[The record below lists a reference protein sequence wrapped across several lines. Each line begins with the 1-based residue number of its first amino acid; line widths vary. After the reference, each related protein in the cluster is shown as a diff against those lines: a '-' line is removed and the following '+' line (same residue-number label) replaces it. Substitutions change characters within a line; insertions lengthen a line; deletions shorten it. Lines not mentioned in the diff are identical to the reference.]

1 MNKRILSVVMSVLLT
16 VIAIL
21 FLQNEKVV
29 DAADNL
35 VLLEKRHPG
44 YWTWLRER
52 ASKVD
57 IDNDKEPDVVA
68 FPISKKYLPDI
79 TLEDYKFFLKDTE
92 RDSFRRLVY
101 FLDGTGVDMD
111 TSLYGD
117 VDSDS
122 WTVKN
127 GTKVDNFDA
136 IRHEEKTI
144 NEITDLYEYLDA
156 LKGYSFVISVR
167 DDAHTHWD
175 ETLQQ
180 LLEGLGL
187 SGGFEYRDSYIAV
200 VDNEGKVYE
209 TVGEPI
215 AEYKGV
221 FQGHDLSVRSS
232 GYNNGAISEIVID
245 GIDYSQ
251 SGRGLNIVVLKD
263 GDIVDSVNFDTW
275 YWALTCY
282 R

>member
-1 MNKRILSVVMSVLLT
+1 
-16 VIAIL
+16 
-21 FLQNEKVV
+21 
-29 DAADNL
+29 
-35 VLLEKRHPG
+35 
-44 YWTWLRER
+44 
-52 ASKVD
+52 
-57 IDNDKEPDVVA
+57 
-68 FPISKKYLPDI
+68 
-79 TLEDYKFFLKDTE
+79 
-92 RDSFRRLVY
+92 
-101 FLDGTGVDMD
+101 MD